1 MILGAKGT
9 FMNAKNVGASV
20 YAKLKNLARERQIDM
35 PVMLKRYAQER
46 LLYRLSVSPVAD
58 EFCVKGGLL
67 LTAYNSG
74 NLLRPTEDIDF
85 NGFRKGS
92 TIETLRRSL
101 EQVVATPVEDDG
113 VVFLVETMNI
123 KKEHTGIISGGKI
136 VIGARIHTA
145 NVEVR
150 VDVGFGNAITPG
162 VRMLEMPTLLD
173 SVAPRPMVLAYPL
186 ETVISEKY
194 HAMAMFGAANTR
206 IKDFFDIWTLI
217 RIHDFEAQPLVS
229 AIENTFEAQERPI
242 PDMPLACL
250 TEEYARDK
258 QVAWTLFLEKI
269 DERESIPFLDVIS
282 DLSDFAWPVMK
293 AAQSGARLDLFWTPN
308 AGWVKKPELA
318 LVI

>member
-1 MILGAKGT
+1 
-9 FMNAKNVGASV
+9 MNTKNVGASV

-101 EQVVATPVEDDG
+101 EQVIVTPVEDDG
-113 VVFLVETMNI
+113 VVFLLDTMNI

-173 SVAPRPMVLAYPL
+173 SVAPRPRVLAYPL

-229 AIENTFEAQERPI
+229 AIANTFEAQERMV

-258 QVAWTLFLEKI
+258 QVAWSLFLEKI

-282 DLSDFAWPVMK
+282 DLSDFAWPVMR
-293 AAQSGARLDLFWTPN
+293 AAQDGANLDLFWTPN
-308 AGWVKKPELA
+308 GGWVKKPELG

>member
-1 MILGAKGT
+1 
-9 FMNAKNVGASV
+9 MNAKNVGASV

-46 LLYRLSVSPVAD
+46 LLYRLSVSPVAS

-101 EQVVATPVEDDG
+101 EQVVTTPVEDDG
-113 VVFLVETMNI
+113 VVFLLDTMNI
-123 KKEHTGIISGGKI
+123 KKEHIGIISGGKI

-162 VRMLEMPTLLD
+162 VKMLEMPTLLD

-282 DLSDFAWPVMK
+282 DLSDFAWPVMR
-293 AAQSGARLDLFWTPN
+293 AAQSGARLDLFWTHN

-318 LVI
+318 LTI